1 MARGDN
7 RGGQGSG
14 RGGRGGR
21 GGAGRARDQDFGKK
35 RGGRNFRGRGRGR
48 GGGLGYQ
55 DTDVMDFVL
64 QRWDETDNARGS
76 PSSGRGR
83 GGSATRNSNTGAATP
98 TSGASTPR
106 GRGRGRGRGGM
117 LRSDA
122 PLSKLLFQER
132 PLLRPV
138 KFVKSV
144 NTPTLFQDE
153 EEVFKPGVESAGDE
167 EASHVP
173 TADQVARVFSG
184 SLPQLEDGELEE
196 IDFRD
201 LHKLA
206 LVPESQVVETQAVVE
221 ETFTGMVST
230 KEGSFV
236 DTTPSAYNAPSI
248 KYDTVALETTP
259 LGEND
264 DDNEQ
269 IVYVAPHPRVS
280 TRAHSP
286 MTQPPTTTEPKPPV
300 TVAAAPLPEVIAAPT
315 TQLSTAS
322 LDFNFAPSPRKQPR
336 HAPVFT
342 ASARSKAVVKQRTRL
357 SRAMKRK
364 QKSGGFSAFG
374 AMMSEAQL
382 RGEELKD
389 PRWEERRRGDSDIDW
404 GDEDENGG
412 VDEVSS
418 GIGAMDLDPDLELDA
433 SALKSFVKSMSAG
446 ASNHVTMDDVADAER
461 IRQEDEAEER
471 SDDGSS
477 QDGNSEDEDKEVDA
491 AVNAEEEL
499 IISEALDLDM
509 ENVALGGD
517 DDDDDLSDEDDEDED
532 GSDLEPGGSFQAR
545 LDRIRANSKGK
556 QRARDADVDSD
567 DDMDDDLAQTRA
579 QEDDDFIARIEEML
593 DENVDILNAHDRKQ
607 RKSFFRAI
615 HDGDFD
621 EVVGYN
627 APKRAKDKGKDL
639 PPELAALWEK
649 DRQRKA
655 ENKRLRRQAQLE
667 LAADP
672 FSSKKGGKKG
682 RKAVLAAARLDPTS
696 VSMPDRIIDMQTLEG
711 KIRQFIANIG
721 GPNTMSLPPMRKD
734 LRKMVHE
741 MALAFNLKSKSD
753 GKGDARY
760 TTLTKTTRTG
770 VAINEFKINKI
781 VRRSGGRG
789 FTAPPRNGNT
799 NQMKMKDGDEVGK
812 AAPKIGESNIGFQM
826 LAAMGWSQGERIGLS
841 GGLEDPLTAIMKRT
855 RLGLGATM

>member
-14 RGGRGGR
+14 RGGRGR
-21 GGAGRARDQDFGKK
+21 AGRARGQNFGKK
-35 RGGRNFRGRGRGR
+35 RGGGNFRGRGRGR

-64 QRWDETDNARGS
+64 QQWDDTEDARGS

-83 GGSATRNSNTGAATP
+83 GGSVMRNSNAGAAIP
-98 TSGASTPR
+98 TSGTSTPR

-117 LRSDA
+117 LRADA

-132 PLLRPV
+132 PLLRPI

-184 SLPQLEDGELEE
+184 SFPRLEDGELEE
-196 IDFRD
+196 IDFQD

-206 LVPESQVVETQAVVE
+206 LVPESQVFETQPVAE
-221 ETFTGMVST
+221 ETFTGVVST
-230 KEGSFV
+230 TEGFFV
-236 DTTPSAYNAPSI
+236 DTTPSVYKDTSI

-264 DDNEQ
+264 DDDEQ

-286 MTQPPTTTEPKPPV
+286 STQPPEPPTTIESEPFN
-300 TVAAAPLPEVIAAPT
+300 TVAAAPLPEVIKVPT

-357 SRAMKRK
+357 GRSMKRK

-382 RGEELKD
+382 RGEEIKD

-404 GDEDENGG
+404 GDEDENGA

-433 SALKSFVKSMSAG
+433 NALKSFANSMGAR

-461 IRQEDEAEER
+461 IREEDEAEEM
-471 SDDGSS
+471 SDGSS
-477 QDGNSEDEDKEVDA
+477 QDGSSEDEDKEVDA
-491 AVNAEEEL
+491 AVHAGEEL
-499 IISEALDLDM
+499 IISEALDLNM
-509 ENVALGGD
+509 G
-517 DDDDDLSDEDDEDED
+517 DDDLSDEDDENED
-532 GSDLEPGGSFQAR
+532 ASDLEPGGSFQAR
-545 LDRIRANSKGK
+545 LNRIRANSKGK
-556 QRARDADVDSD
+556 QRARDEEVESD
-567 DDMDDDLAQTRA
+567 DDMDEDLGLTRA

-621 EVVGYN
+621 DVVGYN

-639 PPELAALWEK
+639 PPELAVLWEK
-649 DRQRKA
+649 DRQKKA
-655 ENKRLRRQAQLE
+655 ENKRLRRQLQLE
-667 LAADP
+667 FAADP
-672 FSSKKGGKKG
+672 FSNKKGGKKG
-682 RKAVLAAARLDPTS
+682 QKAVLAAARLDPTS
-696 VSMPDRIIDMQTLEG
+696 VSMPNRIIDMQTLES

-721 GPNTMSLPPMRKD
+721 GPSTMSLPPMRKD

-741 MALAFNLKSKSD
+741 MALAFNLKSKSE

-770 VAINEFKINKI
+770 VAINEFKVSKI

-789 FTAPPRNGNT
+789 FTAPPRSGST

-855 RLGLGATM
+855 RLGLGATA

>member
-7 RGGQGSG
+7 RGGKGS
-14 RGGRGGR
+14 GRGGR
-21 GGAGRARDQDFGKK
+21 GGAGRARGQNFGKK
-35 RGGRNFRGRGRGR
+35 RGGGNFRGRGRGR
-48 GGGLGYQ
+48 GGGLGS
-55 DTDVMDFVL
+55 V
-64 QRWDETDNARGS
+64 
-76 PSSGRGR
+76 
-83 GGSATRNSNTGAATP
+83 TRNPNAGAAIA

-117 LRSDA
+117 LRADA

-132 PLLRPV
+132 PLLRPI

-184 SLPQLEDGELEE
+184 SFPRLEDGELEE
-196 IDFRD
+196 IDFQD

-206 LVPESQVVETQAVVE
+206 LVPESQVTETQTVME
-221 ETFTGMVST
+221 ETFTGVLST
-230 KEGSFV
+230 TEAFFV
-236 DTTPSAYNAPSI
+236 DTTPSVNKDTSI
-248 KYDTVALETTP
+248 KYDTVALETAP

-264 DDNEQ
+264 DDDEQ

-280 TRAHSP
+280 TRALSP
-286 MTQPPTTTEPKPPV
+286 SIQHPIPPITTEPFN
-300 TVAAAPLPEVIAAPT
+300 TVAAAPLPEVIDVPT

-322 LDFNFAPSPRKQPR
+322 FDFNFAPSPRKQPR
-336 HAPVFT
+336 HPPVFT

-357 SRAMKRK
+357 GRAMKRK
-364 QKSGGFSAFG
+364 QKSGGFTAFG

-382 RGEELKD
+382 RGEEIKD

-404 GDEDENGG
+404 GDEDENGA

-418 GIGAMDLDPDLELDA
+418 GIGGMDLDPDLELDA
-433 SALKSFVKSMSAG
+433 NALKSFVKSMGAG
-446 ASNHVTMDDVADAER
+446 ASNHVTMDDVADAEM
-461 IRQEDEAEER
+461 IREEDEAEER
-471 SDDGSS
+471 SEDGGSS
-477 QDGNSEDEDKEVDA
+477 QDGSSEDEDKEVDA

-499 IISEALDLDM
+499 IISEALDLDV
-509 ENVALGGD
+509 ENEAASGD
-517 DDDDDLSDEDDEDED
+517 EDDEDLSDEEEDED
-532 GSDLEPGGSFQAR
+532 GSDLDPGGSFQAR
-545 LDRIRANSKGK
+545 LTRIRANSKGK

-567 DDMDDDLAQTRA
+567 DNTDEDLGQTRA

-607 RKSFFRAI
+607 RKSFFKAI

-621 EVVGYN
+621 DVVGYN
-627 APKRAKDKGKDL
+627 TPKRAKDKGKDL

-667 LAADP
+667 FAADP
-672 FSSKKGGKKG
+672 FSNKKGGKKG
-682 RKAVLAAARLDPTS
+682 QKAVLAAARLDPTS
-696 VSMPDRIIDMQTLEG
+696 VSMPNRIIDMQTLEN

-721 GPNTMSLPPMRKD
+721 GPRTMSLPPMRKD

-741 MALAFNLKSKSD
+741 MALAFNLKSKSE

-770 VAINEFKINKI
+770 VAINEFKVSKI

-855 RLGLGATM
+855 RLGLGATV